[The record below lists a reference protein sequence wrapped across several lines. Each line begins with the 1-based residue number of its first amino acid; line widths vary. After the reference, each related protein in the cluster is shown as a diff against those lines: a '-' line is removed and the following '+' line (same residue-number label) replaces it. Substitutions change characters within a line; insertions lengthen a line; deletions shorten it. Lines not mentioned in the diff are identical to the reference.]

1 MFKLLINVSPYIKLF
16 TLPFPLIISSE
27 ILEILIEADSSAS
40 NVFFKGT
47 DINVSVIF
55 FIFSDAIENDSNDLY
70 ILPFFELIASSIVS
84 VIEFKLFKIILTLS
98 IELLILSILS

>member
-1 MFKLLINVSPYIKLF
+1 M
-16 TLPFPLIISSE
+16 
-27 ILEILIEADSSAS
+27 
-40 NVFFKGT
+40 FFKGT

>member
-1 MFKLLINVSPYIKLF
+1 M
-16 TLPFPLIISSE
+16 
-27 ILEILIEADSSAS
+27 
-40 NVFFKGT
+40 FFKGT

-55 FIFSDAIENDSNDLY
+55 FIFSDATENDSNDLY
-70 ILPFFELIASSIVS
+70 ILPFSELIASSIVS